1 MPRTRN
7 WRNLRKCHQGINEF
21 LAKPFVGTDRSVIA
35 DPVDVDDCVHST
47 PFPLRRGELTG
58 SQIGESRGEE
68 EGPRLGL
75 ELPGKGDGAV
85 ANHQR

>member
-1 MPRTRN
+1 MN
-7 WRNLRKCHQGINEF
+7 

-47 PFPLRRGELTG
+47 PFPLWGGELTW

-68 EGPRLGL
+68 EGPRLGS
-75 ELPGKGDGAV
+75 PGKETARWQIINDKELV
-85 ANHQR
+85 CES

>member
-1 MPRTRN
+1 MN
-7 WRNLRKCHQGINEF
+7 

-35 DPVDVDDCVHST
+35 DPVDDCVHST
-47 PFPLRRGELTG
+47 PFPLRGGELTW

>member
-1 MPRTRN
+1 M
-7 WRNLRKCHQGINEF
+7 NLAI
-21 LAKPFVGTDRSVIA
+21 KPFVGTDRSVIA

>member
-1 MPRTRN
+1 MN
-7 WRNLRKCHQGINEF
+7 

-58 SQIGESRGEE
+58 A
-68 EGPRLGL
+68 RLGSP
-75 ELPGKGDGAV
+75 EERRRVPD
-85 ANHQR
+85 